1 MLLDVSLLLR
11 QRNFEYTLERDST
24 RATKIMKAS
33 AQKSSLIAAL
43 LFICS
48 VAQAQIQVKP
58 MSAPARLITE
68 LKSKDPAI
76 RRAAANA
83 LGGLRARDAVRP
95 LIQLLLDKNPSVRE
109 AAAFALG
116 MMTDRRAVEPL
127 LTAMADKDD
136 EVRSS
141 AAFALGM
148 IGERRAIR
156 ALSNA
161 LDDPSVAVR
170 SSALVGLGLMHDIE
184 GIEEFI
190 SMLDDPAVDVRYDAV
205 WAIGQIDDPEAIDNL
220 YAALVNLDLSRID
233 DSLLEAYSQ
242 TVQNSLA
249 RLKARKEII
258 ATRRRRV
265 ASPIA
270 PADVE
275 NKISRP
281 AAIAQSVQA
290 APTERAI
297 RDKVKGSVGLR
308 VLVGAEGYA
317 VRAYVTRR
325 LGYGLDQRAMEAV
338 LQYRF
343 EPELRDGLPQTTWMN
358 MEVKF

>member
-1 MLLDVSLLLR
+1 
-11 QRNFEYTLERDST
+11 
-24 RATKIMKAS
+24 MKS
-33 AQKSSLIAAL
+33 SPQKSSLIAAIL
-43 LFICS
+43 LVCAS
-48 VAQAQIQVKP
+48 TGQAQIQVKP
-58 MSAPARLITE
+58 MSAPARLIAD
-68 LKSKDPAI
+68 LKSKDHSV
-76 RRAAANA
+76 RRAAADA
-83 LGGLRARDAVRP
+83 LGSMRARDSVRP
-95 LIQLLLDKNPSVRE
+95 LIQLLLDKNAAVRE

-116 MMTDRRAVEPL
+116 MMTDPRAVEPL
-127 LTAMADKDD
+127 LGALSDKDD

-161 LDDPSVAVR
+161 LDDSSIAVR

-184 GIEEFI
+184 GMEEFI
-190 SMLDDPAVDVRYDAV
+190 SMLDDPSVDVRYDAV
-205 WAIGQIDDPEAIDNL
+205 WSIGQIDDPEAIDHL

-242 TVQNSLA
+242 TVQNSLT

-258 ATRRRRV
+258 TRRRR
-265 ASPIA
+265 ATSSIA
-270 PADVE
+270 PIDVE
-275 NKISRP
+275 NKVSRP
-281 AAIAQSVQA
+281 AAINQSVQA
-290 APTERAI
+290 ALTERAI
-297 RDKVKGSVGLR
+297 RAQVKGSVGLR

-343 EPELRDGLPQTTWMN
+343 DPELRDGLPQTTWMN

>member
-1 MLLDVSLLLR
+1 
-11 QRNFEYTLERDST
+11 
-24 RATKIMKAS
+24 MKS
-33 AQKSSLIAAL
+33 SPQKSSLIAAL
-43 LFICS
+43 LLIAI
-48 VAQAQIQVKP
+48 VTTGQAQIQVKP
-58 MSAPARLITE
+58 MSAPARLIAD
-68 LKSKDPAI
+68 LKSKDPSV

-83 LGGLRARDAVRP
+83 LGSMRARDSVRP
-95 LIQLLLDKNPSVRE
+95 LIQLLLDKNAAVRE

-116 MMTDRRAVEPL
+116 MMTDPRAVESL
-127 LTAMADKDD
+127 LGALADKDD

-141 AAFALGM
+141 AVFALGM

-161 LDDPSVAVR
+161 LDDSSISVR

-190 SMLDDPAVDVRYDAV
+190 SMLDDPSVDVRYDAV
-205 WAIGQIDDPEAIDNL
+205 WSIGQIDDPEAIDHL

-233 DSLLEAYSQ
+233 DSMLEAYSQ

-258 ATRRRRV
+258 TRRRRV
-265 ASPIA
+265 TSSTAQI
-270 PADVE
+270 DVE

-281 AAIAQSVQA
+281 VAIIQSVQP

-297 RDKVKGSVGLR
+297 RAQAKGSVGLR

-325 LGYGLDQRAMEAV
+325 LGYGLDQRAIEAV

-343 EPELRDGLPQTTWMN
+343 DPELRDGLPQTTWMN

>member
-1 MLLDVSLLLR
+1 MKSSL
-11 QRNFEYTLERDST
+11 
-24 RATKIMKAS
+24 
-33 AQKSSLIAAL
+33 QKSSLITSL
-43 LFICS
+43 LLIAICS
-48 VAQAQIQVKP
+48 IGEAQIQVKP
-58 MSAPARLITE
+58 MSAPAHLIYE
-68 LKSKDPAI
+68 LKSKDPNV

-83 LGGLRARDAVRP
+83 LGSMRARDSVRP
-95 LIQLLLDKNPSVRE
+95 LIQLLLDKNAGVRE

-116 MMTDRRAVEPL
+116 MMTDPRAVEPL
-127 LTAMADKDD
+127 LGALADKDD

-148 IGERRAIR
+148 IGERKAIR

-161 LDDPSVAVR
+161 LDDPSIAVR

-184 GIEEFI
+184 GVEEFI
-190 SMLDDPAVDVRYDAV
+190 SMLDDPSVDVRYDAV
-205 WAIGQIDDPEAIDNL
+205 WSIGQIDDPDAIDHL

-233 DSLLEAYSQ
+233 DSMLEAYSQ

-249 RLKARKEII
+249 RLKARQEII
-258 ATRRRRV
+258 TRRRR
-265 ASPIA
+265 ATSSIA
-270 PADVE
+270 AIDVE
-275 NKISRP
+275 NRISRP
-281 AAIAQSVQA
+281 VAISQSVQA

-297 RDKVKGSVGLR
+297 REKVKGSVGLR

-343 EPELRDGLPQTTWMN
+343 DPELRDGLPQTTWMN
-358 MEVKF
+358 LEVKF

>member
-1 MLLDVSLLLR
+1 MHNQAMKKGARIILLV
-11 QRNFEYTLERDST
+11 TLTSVAIAST
-24 RATKIMKAS
+24 
-33 AQKSSLIAAL
+33 
-43 LFICS
+43 
-48 VAQAQIQVKP
+48 AQAQIQVKP
-58 MSAPARLITE
+58 MSAPARLIAE
-68 LKSKDPAI
+68 LKSKDPMV

-83 LGGLRARDAVRP
+83 LGGMRARDSVRP

-116 MMTDRRAVEPL
+116 MMTDPRAVDPL
-127 LTAMADKDD
+127 LGAMADKDD

-161 LDDPSVAVR
+161 LDDSSVAVR

-190 SMLDDPAVDVRYDAV
+190 SMLDDPSVDVRYDAV
-205 WAIGQIDDPEAIDNL
+205 WSIGQIDDPDAIDHL
-220 YAALVNLDLSRID
+220 YAALLDLDLSRID

-258 ATRRRRV
+258 TRRRRV
-265 ASPIA
+265 TSPIA
-270 PADVE
+270 PIDVE

-281 AAIAQSVQA
+281 VAITQSVQA

-297 RDKVKGSVGLR
+297 REKVKGSVGLR